1 MFRHPNPL
9 YDQYVV
15 ELNLDIK
22 PQETYMKISSNLT
35 YSVYGSL
42 RVVFLW

>member
-22 PQETYMKISSNLT
+22 PQETDMKISSNLT
-35 YSVYGSL
+35 YSAYGSL